1 LNADLPHL
9 LVVDDDVRLRDLLSR
24 FLSENGFVVVTAADA
39 AQARGRLN
47 HFDFDAVILDLMMPG
62 ESGLDFARDLRTRS
76 AIPILM
82 LTAMAEAEDRINGLE
97 GGADDYV
104 VKPFEPRE
112 LLLRI
117 RNILKRAPQLQVP
130 GDDLRLGEF
139 LFRRDRGELSRG
151 GEPVKLT
158 DLEAGLL
165 NALAARPGDVLTRD
179 DLIARTGAGGGGRAV
194 DVQVTRL
201 RRKIEPDPRDPR
213 YLQTVRG
220 KGYVLRPD

>member
-1 LNADLPHL
+1 VNADLPHL
-9 LVVDDDVRLRDLLSR
+9 LVVDDDGRLRDLLSR
-24 FLSENGFVVVTAADA
+24 FLTENGFVVVTAADA
-39 AQARGRLN
+39 SQARSRLS
-47 HFDFDAVILDLMMPG
+47 HFDFDAVVLDLMMPG
-62 ESGLDFARDLRTRS
+62 ESGLEFARDLRTRS
-76 AIPILM
+76 NIPILM
-82 LTAMAEAEDRINGLE
+82 LTAMAEIEDRISGLE

-117 RNILKRAPQLQVP
+117 RNIMKRTPQAQVS
-130 GDDLRLGEF
+130 GDDLQLGDF
-139 LFRRDRGELSRG
+139 VFRRDRGELSQG
-151 GEPVKLT
+151 GRPVRLT

-165 NALAARPGDVLTRD
+165 SALAARPGDVLTRD
-179 DLIARTGAGGGGRAV
+179 DLIARTGAAGGGRAV